1 MYVTLP
7 SHSSKKEFPNNHA
20 SSFKVRLAEPL
31 RLLGE
36 GWQVGLASI
45 SIPDRGINLTHI
57 TPYDQP
63 VFFLSSVRKKKDNS
77 FDYKFHKLVLKELKD
92 TDWIRDGVTFMK
104 ASIQWLQQQQ
114 SLEFRRE
121 YESVEKHGEN
131 HTYFKFTWD
140 GNDLLLGNSK
150 LVRVPFSGVA
160 DLQPH
165 FAFNSVLGIKMG
177 WIRTDWKNDWEA
189 GVNLQ
194 IVYHDHKVQTR
205 GRYDFRDKNGN
216 NLYMRHET
224 DNFGVTW
231 FYLTGRC
238 SWKFTNLNLA
248 FDRAVKQ
255 PIRSLHVYSDVAGSS
270 MVGARFTDLLKEVH
284 YPRQGQGKV
293 YYEPTQ
299 IHYLP
304 VHREVIDIIEV
315 NITENTEY
323 GEELVKFKEDH
334 TLVTLHFKKAAE

>member
-1 MYVTLP
+1 MYVTVP

-20 SSFKVRLAEPL
+20 SSFKIRLAEL
-31 RLLGE
+31 LHLLGE

-140 GNDLLLGNSK
+140 GNDLLLDNSK
-150 LVRVPFSGVA
+150 LV
-160 DLQPH
+160 
-165 FAFNSVLGIKMG
+165 
-177 WIRTDWKNDWEA
+177 
-189 GVNLQ
+189 
-194 IVYHDHKVQTR
+194 
-205 GRYDFRDKNGN
+205 
-216 NLYMRHET
+216 
-224 DNFGVTW
+224 
-231 FYLTGRC
+231 
-238 SWKFTNLNLA
+238 
-248 FDRAVKQ
+248 
-255 PIRSLHVYSDVAGSS
+255 
-270 MVGARFTDLLKEVH
+270 
-284 YPRQGQGKV
+284 
-293 YYEPTQ
+293 
-299 IHYLP
+299 
-304 VHREVIDIIEV
+304 
-315 NITENTEY
+315 
-323 GEELVKFKEDH
+323 
-334 TLVTLHFKKAAE
+334 

>member
-1 MYVTLP
+1 
-7 SHSSKKEFPNNHA
+7 
-20 SSFKVRLAEPL
+20 
-31 RLLGE
+31 
-36 GWQVGLASI
+36 
-45 SIPDRGINLTHI
+45 
-57 TPYDQP
+57 
-63 VFFLSSVRKKKDNS
+63 
-77 FDYKFHKLVLKELKD
+77 
-92 TDWIRDGVTFMK
+92 MK

-121 YESVEKHGEN
+121 YESVENHGEN

-140 GNDLLLGNSK
+140 GNDLLLDNSK

-205 GRYDFRDKNGN
+205 DRYDFRDKNGN
-216 NLYMRHET
+216 NPYMRHET

-231 FYLTGRC
+231 FYLSGRV
-238 SWKFTNLNLA
+238 SWKFANLNLA

-304 VHREVIDIIEV
+304 VRREVIDIIEV

-323 GEELVKFKEDH
+323 VEELVKFKEDH
-334 TLVTLHFKKAAE
+334 SLVTLHFKKAADKDFNHLSTCRSL

>member
-1 MYVTLP
+1 M
-7 SHSSKKEFPNNHA
+7 E
-20 SSFKVRLAEPL
+20 LAVL
-31 RLLGE
+31 
-36 GWQVGLASI
+36 
-45 SIPDRGINLTHI
+45 
-57 TPYDQP
+57 
-63 VFFLSSVRKKKDNS
+63 DN
-77 FDYKFHKLVLKELKD
+77 
-92 TDWIRDGVTFMK
+92 
-104 ASIQWLQQQQ
+104 
-114 SLEFRRE
+114 FRRKW
-121 YESVEKHGEN
+121 SR
-131 HTYFKFTWD
+131 TA
-140 GNDLLLGNSK
+140 NSITT
-150 LVRVPFSGVA
+150 
-160 DLQPH
+160 

-194 IVYHDHKVQTR
+194 LVYHDHKVQTR
-205 GRYDFRDKNGN
+205 GRYDFRAKNGN

-224 DNFGVTW
+224 DNFGVTR
-231 FYLTGRC
+231 FYLSGRV

-255 PIRSLHVYSDVAGSS
+255 PIHWLHVYSDVSGSS
-270 MVGARFTDLLKEVH
+270 MIGERVIDLLKEVH

-304 VHREVIDIIEV
+304 VRREVIDIIKV